1 VSTPPEDLKYWLALA
16 RTPGVG
22 AVTFLKLSEQ
32 FGNPTA
38 LFSMPLER
46 FKPLNLAA
54 DTLASL
60 ADPDWAAVDQDLEW
74 LSGSPQRRVL
84 TLADSDYPPRLR
96 EIADPPPV
104 MFVLGDVAALRQP
117 QIAIVGSRNST
128 PVGAEL
134 AQDFARHLALRGIT
148 IISGLALGI
157 DAASHRGAL
166 AGQGHTIAVMGTG
179 LDRVYPP
186 RHQELAEQIVAS
198 GALVSEFPLHTPV
211 RPENFPR
218 RNRIISGLALGVLV
232 VEAAKAS
239 GSLIT
244 ARHAIEQGREVF
256 AIPGSI
262 HNPLAR
268 GCHALIR
275 DGAKLVETV
284 DDILEELPS
293 LPVLA
298 GSDAQAPTAAS
309 QSATHNEEHT
319 RLLDA
324 LGYDPVSVDVLVAR
338 TGLTANAVSSML
350 LLMELEGRV
359 SSQAGGLYLRRNA

>member
-1 VSTPPEDLKYWLALA
+1 MSPQPEDLKYWLALA
-16 RTPGVG
+16 RAPGVG
-22 AVTFLKLSEQ
+22 TATFQTLLECCGDPASV
-32 FGNPTA
+32 
-38 LFSMPLER
+38 FSTPPEK
-46 FKPLNLAA
+46 FKSLNLSPQ
-54 DTLASL
+54 TLSSIAS
-60 ADPDWAAVDQDLEW
+60 PDWAAVDQDLQW
-74 LSGSPQRRVL
+74 LSGSPQRRAL
-84 TLADSDYPPRLR
+84 TLADPDYPPRLR
-96 EIADPPPV
+96 EIADPPPLL
-104 MFVLGDVAALRQP
+104 FVCGDVAALRQP
-117 QIAIVGSRNST
+117 QIAIVGSRNPT
-128 PVGAEL
+128 PAGAEL
-134 AQDFARHLALRGIT
+134 AHDFARHLALRGVT

-157 DAASHRGAL
+157 DAAGHRGAM
-166 AGQGHTIAVMGTG
+166 AGAGRTVAVMGTG
-179 LDRVYPP
+179 MDRVYPP
-186 RHQELAEQIVAS
+186 RHQELAEEIAAR

-211 RPENFPR
+211 CPENFPR

-244 ARHAIEQGREVF
+244 ARHALEQGREVF

-284 DDILEELPS
+284 DDILEELPMPAVS
-293 LPVLA
+293 PA
-298 GSDAQAPTAAS
+298 SDAHAAQASSESAAG
-309 QSATHNEEHT
+309 NEEHD
-319 RLLDA
+319 RLLTA

-359 SSQAGGLYLRRNA
+359 SSQAGGLYLRRV

>member
-1 VSTPPEDLKYWLALA
+1 
-16 RTPGVG
+16 
-22 AVTFLKLSEQ
+22 
-32 FGNPTA
+32 
-38 LFSMPLER
+38 MPAER
-46 FKPLNLAA
+46 LKPLNLTS
-54 DTLASL
+54 DTLASV
-60 ADPDWAAVDQDLEW
+60 ANPDWAAVSQDLEW
-74 LSGSPQRRVL
+74 LSGSPQHRVL
-84 TLADSDYPPRLR
+84 TLADQEYPPRLR
-96 EIADPPPV
+96 EIADPPPLL
-104 MFVLGDVAALRQP
+104 FVRGDVMALHQP
-117 QIAIVGSRNST
+117 QIAIVGSRNPT
-128 PVGAEL
+128 PAGAEL
-134 AQDFARHLALRGIT
+134 AQDFARHLALRGVT

-157 DAASHRGAL
+157 DAAGHRGAL
-166 AGQGHTIAVMGTG
+166 AGGGHTVAVMGTG
-179 LDRVYPP
+179 MDRVYPP
-186 RHQELAEQIVAS
+186 RHQDLAGQIAAQ
-198 GALVSEFPLHTPV
+198 GALVSEFPLCTPV

-244 ARHAIEQGREVF
+244 ARHAVEQGREVF

-293 LPVLA
+293 LSQPA
-298 GSDAQAPTAAS
+298 GSDPQGTANLAHT
-309 QSATHNEEHT
+309 SAHDGEHD
-319 RLLDA
+319 RLLEA

-359 SSQAGGLYLRRNA
+359 SSQAGGLYLRRV

>member
-1 VSTPPEDLKYWLALA
+1 MYTPSADLKYWLALA
-16 RTPGVG
+16 RAPGVG
-22 AVTFLKLSEQ
+22 TVTFLKLLEQ
-32 FGNPTA
+32 FGDPAA
-38 LFSMPLER
+38 LFSTPLER
-46 FKPLNLAA
+46 FKPLKLAA

-60 ADPDWAAVDQDLEW
+60 AGPDWAAVDQDLEW
-74 LSGSPQRRVL
+74 LSGSPQRRAL

-104 MFVLGDVAALRQP
+104 LFVHGDVAVLRHP
-117 QIAIVGSRNST
+117 QIAIVGSRNPT
-128 PVGAEL
+128 PSGAEL
-134 AQDFARHLALRGIT
+134 AQDFARHLALRGVT

-166 AGQGHTIAVMGTG
+166 AGAGHTIAVMGTG
-179 LDRVYPP
+179 MDRVYPP
-186 RHQELAEQIVAS
+186 RHQDLAEQIAAG

-293 LPVLA
+293 LSVPA
-298 GSDAQAPTAAS
+298 ESDSQTPTAPPLPA
-309 QSATHNEEHT
+309 AHNEEHD
-319 RLLDA
+319 RLLAA
-324 LGYDPVSVDVLVAR
+324 LGYDPVSIDVLVAR

-359 SSQAGGLYLRRNA
+359 SSQAGGLYLRRSA